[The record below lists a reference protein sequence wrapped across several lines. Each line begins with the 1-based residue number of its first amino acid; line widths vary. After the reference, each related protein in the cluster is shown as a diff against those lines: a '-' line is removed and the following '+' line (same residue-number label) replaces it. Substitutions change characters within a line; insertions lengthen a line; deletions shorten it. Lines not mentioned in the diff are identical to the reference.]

1 MTEVWL
7 TFLVGLAGSPHC
19 LGMCGGIVAAV
30 AITLRDGTPRSQW
43 LFQLLYNLG
52 RITTYAL
59 LGMLAGLL
67 GSSLSLLT
75 LKAVAGWVF
84 AAANL
89 MVLLLGLASALRM
102 GPFTF
107 STLESDA
114 GHLLAKPLRWAIGGS
129 SLLRAFP
136 LGLVLGFLPCGLVY
150 TPLLA
155 AAASGSPLKGSA
167 MMAALGIGTMPL
179 LLSFGAISTTLSS
192 RIRGRLSRL
201 VGVLLALVGGVGLWR
216 VMGKMGY
223 LPQFPFW

>member
-7 TFLVGLAGSPHC
+7 TFLVGLVGSPHC
-19 LGMCGGIVAAV
+19 IGMCGGIVAAV
-30 AITLRDGTPRSQW
+30 AMTSREGTPRSRW

-52 RITTYAL
+52 RVTTYAF
-59 LGMLAGLL
+59 LGMLAGLF

-75 LKAVAGWVF
+75 LKTTAGWVF

-114 GHLLAKPLRWAIGGS
+114 SHLLARPLRWAISGS
-129 SLLRAFP
+129 TLLRAFP
-136 LGLVLGFLPCGLVY
+136 LGLILGFMPCGLVY

-155 AAASGSPLKGSA
+155 AAASGSPFQGGA

-192 RIRGRLSRL
+192 RIRGRMFRL
-201 VGVLLALVGGVGLWR
+201 VGVLLALVGGTGLWR

-223 LPQFPFW
+223 LPRFPFW